1 MTAVVS
7 QYRLEIPSKPENI
20 YMVENFV
27 DEIKEQLDIGDDV
40 FANIM
45 IALTEAVNNGII
57 HGNKMNENKNV
68 VVECKKDKK
77 LLSFTVTDEGD
88 GFDYNNLPDPTDPN
102 NLEKLTGRGVFL
114 MKQLSDFLI
123 YSKGGSQVELQFK
136 V

>member
-1 MTAVVS
+1 MTAVVP

-20 YMVENFV
+20 SLVENFV
-27 DEIKEQLDIGDDV
+27 DEMKEHFGIGDDL
-40 FANIM
+40 FGNIL

-57 HGNKMNENKNV
+57 HGNKLDENKV
-68 VVECKKDKK
+68 VIVECNKDNK
-77 LLSFTVTDEGD
+77 LISFIVSDEGN
-88 GFDYNNLPDPTDPN
+88 GFEYNNLPDPTDPN

>member
-1 MTAVVS
+1 MTAVVQ

-20 YMVENFV
+20 ALVEHFV
-27 DEIKEQLDIGDDV
+27 DEIKEQYGLGDDI
-40 FANIM
+40 FGNIL

-57 HGNKMNENKNV
+57 HGNKMDENKMV
-68 VVECKKDKK
+68 VVECKKDNK
-77 LLSFTVTDEGD
+77 LLSFTVSDEGD
-88 GFDYNNLPDPTDPN
+88 GFDYNNLPDPTDPCN
-102 NLEKLTGRGVFL
+102 IEKITGRGVFL

>member
-1 MTAVVS
+1 MTAVVQ

-20 YMVENFV
+20 ALVEHFV
-27 DEIKEQLDIGDDV
+27 DEIKEQYELGDDI
-40 FANIM
+40 FGNIL

-57 HGNKMNENKNV
+57 HGNKMDENKMV
-68 VVECKKDKK
+68 VVECKKDNR
-77 LLSFTVTDEGD
+77 LLSFVVSDEGD
-88 GFDYNNLPDPTDPN
+88 GFDYNNLPDPTDPR
-102 NLEKLTGRGVFL
+102 NLEKITGRGVFL